1 MKKLIFCVS
10 LIFLFLAVSGCSQYR
25 KADIL
30 GKNAAQ
36 IQETYGTFDLVDA
49 SFVTTDSAYHGLG
62 SGYLVK
68 ESRVGFLGTKPAEY
82 FFIVFDKDGIAI
94 DCYNGY
100 HCNGG

>member
-1 MKKLIFCVS
+1 MRKLSAFVI
-10 LIFLFLAVSGCSQYR
+10 LILLISMISGCSQYR
-25 KADIL
+25 EADIL